1 MNDNRKRI
9 EFPLLMDNATIA
21 FSEVL
26 TETYG
31 GDLQKSG
38 DINDNPND
46 DSWKNVDGD
55 SVTSTLNLLV
65 VVGLADCEE
74 PFDTDAN
81 DKEDTD
87 AGGDP

>member
-1 MNDNRKRI
+1 
-9 EFPLLMDNATIA
+9 MDNATIA

-74 PFDTDAN
+74 PFDTDADN
-81 DKEDTD
+81 KEDTD